1 MVVSKKQLSVDHLLI
16 IRTMAKGQENY
27 TKLGNNFY
35 KDKFSVKGYRNTKKL
50 TGKTDFIKMLKLE
63 LIKNIGGRLS
73 LNQKEYDYE
82 TIKEL
87 QAIKLGGQA
96 FKATV
101 RTLKDSIMII
111 DGKGKTVDVVWLD
124 EFERRY
130 VIIHN

>member
-1 MVVSKKQLSVDHLLI
+1 MVISKKQLSVDHLLI
-16 IRTMAKGQENY
+16 IRTMAKGKENY
-27 TKLGNNFY
+27 TKLGHNFY

-63 LIKNIGGRLS
+63 LIKNIGGRLT
-73 LNQKEYDYE
+73 LNQKQYDYE

-101 RTLKDSIMII
+101 RKSKYFITIVDEMGLTI
-111 DGKGKTVDVVWLD
+111 DIVDLD

>member
-27 TKLGNNFY
+27 TKLGHNFY

-50 TGKTDFIKMLKLE
+50 TGKTDFIKLLKLE
-63 LIKNIGGRLS
+63 LIKNIGGRLT
-73 LNQKEYDYE
+73 LNQKQYDYE

-87 QAIKLGGQA
+87 QAIKLGGKA

-101 RTLKDSIMII
+101 RTLKNSIII
-111 DGKGKTVDVVWLD
+111 VGSTGETVDVVWLD

>member
-27 TKLGNNFY
+27 TKLGHNFY
-35 KDKFSVKGYRNTKKL
+35 KDKFSVVGYRSTKKL
-50 TGKTDFIKMLKLE
+50 TGKTDFIKLLKLE
-63 LIKNIGGRLS
+63 LIKNIGGRLT
-73 LNQKEYDYE
+73 LNQKQYDYE

-87 QAIKLGGQA
+87 QPIKLGGRA

-101 RTLKDSIMII
+101 RTLKNSIIVIDSS
-111 DGKGKTVDVVWLD
+111 GKTIDEVDLD

>member
-27 TKLGNNFY
+27 TKLGHNFY

-63 LIKNIGGRLS
+63 LIKNIGGRLT
-73 LNQKEYDYE
+73 LNQKQYDYE

-87 QAIKLGGQA
+87 QPIKLGGRA

-101 RTLKDSIMII
+101 RTLKNSIIIVDS
-111 DGKGKTVDVVWLD
+111 KGKTIDEVDLD